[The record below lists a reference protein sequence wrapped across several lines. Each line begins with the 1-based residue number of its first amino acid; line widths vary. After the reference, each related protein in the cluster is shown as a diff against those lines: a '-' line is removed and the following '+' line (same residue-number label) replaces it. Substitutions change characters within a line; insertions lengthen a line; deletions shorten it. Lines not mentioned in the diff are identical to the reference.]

1 MTQNIYDD
9 PTFFTAYSNLPRSI
23 SGLSCAP
30 EWPFLE
36 SLLPSVSN
44 LRVLDLGCGY
54 GYFTRWAAS
63 QGARSV
69 LGLDVSEKML
79 ARAQRQ
85 NAISGATSEE
95 TNRIQYRREDLET
108 LQLASGSF
116 DLAFSSLTF
125 HYVKDLA
132 RLFATVHAA
141 LVPGSIMV
149 FSIEHP
155 VFMAPKVP
163 GWITNANGKKVW
175 GVDSYMM
182 EGDRVTNWL
191 SDGVVKQHR
200 TIGTLLNTL
209 IEAGF
214 RIVFVRD
221 FGPEEALVEA
231 GKTTA
236 EERERPMF
244 LLVAVER

>member
-1 MTQNIYDD
+1 
-9 PTFFTAYSNLPRSI
+9 
-23 SGLSCAP
+23 
-30 EWPFLE
+30 
-36 SLLPSVSN
+36 
-44 LRVLDLGCGY
+44 
-54 GYFTRWAAS
+54 
-63 QGARSV
+63 
-69 LGLDVSEKML
+69 
-79 ARAQRQ
+79 
-85 NAISGATSEE
+85 
-95 TNRIQYRREDLET
+95 
-108 LQLASGSF
+108 
-116 DLAFSSLTF
+116 
-125 HYVKDLA
+125 
-132 RLFATVHAA
+132 
-141 LVPGSIMV
+141 MV

-155 VFMAPKVP
+155 IFMAPKVP

-221 FGPEEALVEA
+221 FGPDKALVES

-244 LLVAVER
+244 LLVAVVLVPS